1 MPAAVVT
8 RRIPEGTGSIYSLGS
23 FADDADE
30 DDAATA
36 KAEEETEDLDD
47 ADVNVGAATGADAV
61 VGISSLIKSP
71 HTLAIAGSIA
81 GSPEDTPPVVLR
93 RPPAGAMPYVY
104 RLVCKATMRKEIIDY
119 ESIIR
124 MKKR

>member
-8 RRIPEGTGSIYSLGS
+8 RRILGGTGSIYSLGS

-36 KAEEETEDLDD
+36 KAEEGTEDLDD
-47 ADVNVGAATGADAV
+47 ADVNAGAATGAEDDAV

-93 RPPAGAMPYVY
+93 RPPAGAMPYIY
-104 RLVCKATMRKEIIDY
+104 IDCFV
-119 ESIIR
+119 
-124 MKKR
+124 KPQ

>member
-8 RRIPEGTGSIYSLGS
+8 RRILGGTGSIYSLGS

-36 KAEEETEDLDD
+36 AEEGTEDLDD
-47 ADVNVGAATGADAV
+47 ADVNVGAATGAEDDAV

-81 GSPEDTPPVVLR
+81 GSPAVVLR
-93 RPPAGAMPYVY
+93 RPPAGEMPYIY
-104 RLVCKATMRKEIIDY
+104 CFFL
-119 ESIIR
+119 
-124 MKKR
+124 

>member
-1 MPAAVVT
+1 MPAAAVVT
-8 RRIPEGTGSIYSLGS
+8 RRILGGTGSIYSLGS

-36 KAEEETEDLDD
+36 AEEGTEDLDD
-47 ADVNVGAATGADAV
+47 ADVNVGAATGAEDDAV

-93 RPPAGAMPYVY
+93 RPPAGEMPYIY
-104 RLVCKATMRKEIIDY
+104 CFFFCKTTMRKEKRDY
-119 ESIIR
+119 MI
-124 MKKR
+124 MKV